1 MNVWESAGRFLVISG
16 LCLAVIGGIVWIVG
30 HFGGLQ
36 NLPGTIRFE
45 GRNFVFVFPLLAC
58 VVISLV
64 LTLLINVIL
73 RLLH

>member
-1 MNVWESAGRFLVISG
+1 MNLWESAGRLLVIAG
-16 LCLAVIGGIVWIVG
+16 LCLAVIGGAVWAVG

-36 NLPGTIRFE
+36 NLPGTIRFG
-45 GRNFVFVFPLLAC
+45 GRDFVFVFPLLAC

-64 LTLLINVIL
+64 LTVLINVIM